1 MENNVI
7 VNGIE
12 EKGIVNEFE
21 NFVVI
26 IRNIFI
32 IEMEM
37 KLEMGDCL

>member
-37 KLEMGDCL
+37 KLEMVDCL